1 MPSSVEMSFTAA
13 QLADRLVEVYNGR
26 SSRRFDA
33 LADCFTPDVS
43 LRVLKTNAA
52 VIHGAQPLT
61 ASMPAEYAKQTAHV
75 TRRLFIT
82 TDLPEDDPSFSLDFY
97 PAGQGPGMNAF
108 GKGNAKM
115 DTILLFQAN
124 PGDTCGNK
132 ISQVWIAPDR
142 EGVASRGREGGR
154 VTEEDVVKSKVFR
167 QVLEMVQGK
176 VKGELRFY
184 MHDYVFMDT
193 IG

>member
-1 MPSSVEMSFTAA
+1 MS
-13 QLADRLVEVYNGR
+13 L
-26 SSRRFDA
+26 
-33 LADCFTPDVS
+33 C
-43 LRVLKTNAA
+43 VLKTNAA
-52 VIHGAQPLT
+52 VIQGAKPLT
-61 ASMPAEYAKQTAHV
+61 ASMPADYAKQTAIV

-82 TDLPEDDPSFSLDFY
+82 TDLPEGDDPSFSLDFY

-108 GKGNAKM
+108 GKGNARM

-124 PGDTCGNK
+124 PGKRSENK

-142 EGVASRGREGGR
+142 EGMASRGREGGR
-154 VTEEDVVKSKVFR
+154 VTEEDVVKSKVFK
-167 QVLEMVQGK
+167 QVLGAGRAK

>member
-132 ISQVWIAPDR
+132 IS
-142 EGVASRGREGGR
+142 
-154 VTEEDVVKSKVFR
+154 KVFR